1 MAASSLPCPTKRR
14 RTAADWPE
22 WMHTYS
28 ATINWD
34 RSEKDFTNN
43 AYSRGH
49 TWTFD
54 GGLVVPASASPNIVP
69 LPHSVAENV
78 DPEEA
83 FVAALSSCH
92 MLFFLAIAAARGV
105 IVDEYTD
112 AAVGYM
118 GEDDRGRTSMTK
130 IVLRPKAC
138 YSGDNPPSEKQ
149 IERIHHRAHEM
160 CFVANSVRS
169 EIIVEV
175 VS

>member
-1 MAASSLPCPTKRR
+1 VSSSRCRIRRR

-22 WMHTYS
+22 LMHRYS

-34 RSEKDFTNN
+34 RGEQDFTNN

-92 MLFFLAIAAARGV
+92 MLFFLAIAAARG
-105 IVDEYTD
+105 IVVDKYTD

-130 IVLRPKAC
+130 IVLRPQAG
-138 YSGDNPPSEKQ
+138 YSGDKPPGEKQ
-149 IERIHHRAHEM
+149 IERIHDRAHEM

-169 EIIVEV
+169 EIVVEV